1 MSAFNNLLRL
11 LDHLELAVRRLASR
25 PGLALVS
32 LFGLILAIG
41 LLTSAAF
48 FAQAVDRVILRQELA
63 ELSETT
69 GRIPFSM
76 RVYTLPSARRPIDI
90 AGAEQVGQSIAG
102 TLSSEIGLPIAHSGL
117 QVHSPGMMLLARPDD
132 TRYESD
138 KSFLKTI
145 HLAYVADVAGKL
157 ETVAGE
163 PFGEEASSQ
172 PPDTLDVWMHASLA
186 EEMGIQAGE
195 RYDVAVNL
203 SQPRQRIFVRGLWR
217 ALDPTDSYWF
227 SDPDASLRD
236 GLLIGRQSY
245 IEMIEP
251 LLPAKSGFVAWHIIL
266 DDSAINPAHA
276 SDYAYGFERGMT
288 VVNQY
293 MPGARLDVSP
303 LEPLKE
309 FVVRQS
315 GLTNVLL
322 GFNVPAFGFL
332 LNFLFLMSATVA
344 HWQQWE
350 NALLA
355 GRGMGAPGLLG
366 LILVEQAVLLGV
378 ALPTG
383 MAFGIVLARLM
394 GYTESFLVFTER
406 SPLPVSWQGLNFAL
420 VALVAAVSLVTRLG
434 PVVLRRRHSLVVQA
448 REHARPIRAPWWQR
462 AYLDFLLLV
471 VTIYAHDRLSERG
484 TLVARALDGPE
495 EFLRDPL
502 LVLVPAL
509 FIVTAGLLVMRL
521 FPWIMRMLDWIASRT
536 RWLPLHLALRQLSR
550 AGPSYVTPLL
560 LVVVALA
567 LGIYVRSLAAS
578 LDQWLID
585 RVYFRTGGDVNFQ
598 PTVIPPEGEEIDVAA
613 LGAFVPSPGEFARL
627 PGVRAATRVGH
638 YPIRI
643 YDADGQEIDG
653 NMLAIDRVD
662 FPQVAWFRQDFAP
675 EPLGALMNRLA
686 VAPENILVAHDFLTA
701 NGLRIGDRLD
711 IRIGLERG
719 IAITNQFVI
728 AGVYTYFPTV
738 ESGTVGVIANLDHLF
753 TLAGATFPHRI
764 WLSLDEH
771 ASGDD
776 LKQAIRR
783 EGIEPADFQDARAI
797 VAIEQARME
806 RVGIFGTLTAGFL
819 AATAVA
825 VVGFLVHSYA
835 SLSDR
840 LYQFAVLRAAGL
852 ERRQIIVQVV
862 LEYGFVTLY
871 GGIAGALIGMG
882 AAEFFAPFFRIPDIA
897 GAPLPP
903 LIPLIAERESIR
915 LALVFVIVMIAVELV
930 VLARAFGTRIFQVL
944 RMGYTA

>member
-1 MSAFNNLLRL
+1 MSEIRNLPFRL

-25 PGLALVS
+25 PGLAVVY

-48 FAQAVDRVILRQELA
+48 FAQAVDRVILSQELA
-63 ELSETT
+63 DLSQTT

-76 RVYTLPSARRPIDI
+76 RVYILPSARRPIDMV
-90 AGAEQVGQSIAG
+90 GAERVGASIAG
-102 TLSSEIGLPIAHSGL
+102 TLSSEIGLPVAHAGL
-117 QVHSPGMMLLARPDD
+117 QVHSPGMMLLPRPDD
-132 TRYESD
+132 TRYESND
-138 KSFLKTI
+138 SFLKPI
-145 HLAYVADVAGKL
+145 HLVYVADVADKL
-157 ETVAGE
+157 ETVAGD
-163 PFGEEASSQ
+163 PFSEEAR
-172 PPDTLDVWMHASLA
+172 PDTLDVWMHASLA
-186 EEMGIQAGE
+186 EEMGVQVGE
-195 RYDVAVNL
+195 RYDVAINL

-217 ALDPTDSYWF
+217 TIDPTDSFWF

-236 GLLIGRQSY
+236 GLLVSRQSY
-245 IEMIEP
+245 IERVAP

-266 DDSAINPAHA
+266 DDSAINPAYA
-276 SDYAYGFERGMT
+276 SDYAFGFERGMT

-309 FVVRQS
+309 FVLRQS

-322 GFNVPAFGFL
+322 GFNIPAFAFL
-332 LNFLFLMSATVA
+332 LYFLVLMSSTIA

-355 GRGMGAPGLLG
+355 GRGMGARGLLG
-366 LILVEQAVLLGV
+366 LILVEQIVLLGL
-378 ALPTG
+378 ALPIG

-394 GYTESFLVFTER
+394 GYTESFLVFTAR
-406 SPLPVSWQGLNFAL
+406 SPLPVSWQGLNLAL
-420 VALVAAVSLVTRLG
+420 VALVAAASLATRLG
-434 PVVLRRRHSLVVQA
+434 LVLLRRRHSLVVQA
-448 REHARPIRAPWWQR
+448 REHARPLRAPWWQR

-471 VTIYAHDRLSERG
+471 VTIYAHDRLSARG
-484 TLVARALDGPE
+484 TLVARALDSPD
-495 EFLRDPL
+495 EFMRDPL

-521 FPWIMRMLDWIASRT
+521 FPWIMRVLDWTAGRT

-550 AGPSYVTPLL
+550 AGASYVTPLL

-585 RVYFRTGGDVNFQ
+585 RVYFRTGGDGNFL
-598 PTVIPPEGEEIDVAA
+598 PTVLPEEGEEVDAAA
-613 LGAFVPSPGEFARL
+613 LGAFVPPPGEFARF
-627 PGVRAATRVGH
+627 PGVKAATRMGR
-638 YPIRI
+638 YSIRI
-643 YDADGQEIDG
+643 NAADGGQIDG
-653 NMLAIDRVD
+653 VMLAIDRVD
-662 FPQVAWFRQDFAP
+662 FPQVAWFRQDFAR

-686 VAPENILVAHDFLTA
+686 AAPENILVAQEFLMA
-701 NGLRIGDRLD
+701 NGLHIGDRLD
-711 IRIGLERG
+711 IRVGLEQG
-719 IAITNQFVI
+719 IAITSQFVI
-728 AGVYTYFPTV
+728 AGIYTYFPTV
-738 ESGTVGVIANLDHLF
+738 ESGAIGVVANLDHLF
-753 TLAGATFPHRI
+753 TQAGATFPHRI
-764 WLSLDEH
+764 WLSLDEG
-771 ASGDD
+771 ASSEE
-776 LKQAIRR
+776 LKQALFRQ
-783 EGIEPADFQDARAI
+783 GIVAADYQDAPALI
-797 VAIEQARME
+797 AAEQARME
-806 RVGIFGTLTAGFL
+806 RVGIFGTLTTGFL

-825 VVGFLVHSYA
+825 VIGFLVHSYA

-852 ERRQIIVQVV
+852 EKRQIIVQVV

-882 AAEFFAPFFRIPDIA
+882 AAQFFAPFFRIPDVA

-915 LALVFVIVMIAVELV
+915 LALVFVVVMIAVELAV
-930 VLARAFGTRIFQVL
+930 IARAFGKRIFQVL
-944 RMGYTA
+944 RMGYQA